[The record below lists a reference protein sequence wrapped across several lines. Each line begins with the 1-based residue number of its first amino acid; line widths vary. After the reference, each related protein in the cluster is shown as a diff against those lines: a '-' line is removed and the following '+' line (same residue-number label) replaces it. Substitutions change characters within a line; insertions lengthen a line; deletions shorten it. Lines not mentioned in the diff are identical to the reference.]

1 MESSAKSVQS
11 SPNSQR
17 LVLVDALR
25 GFALAGIVITH
36 MLENYIAAAIPMKY
50 GEQMNP
56 ELIDQIISGLCDFL
70 LRGKFFALF
79 SFLFGL
85 SFFIQMDNAAKKG
98 KAYGGTFLW
107 RTLILMGIGFLHSCL
122 YRGDILLIYALL
134 AIPLIPFY
142 KASSKIL
149 WAAAAFIF
157 LGGPRYLLFS
167 YFKDAPL
174 FVEDALMPES
184 PVSLA
189 YIELLQ
195 TGSPQEIFSANA
207 WAGILNKFEFQWGIF
222 SRGYLTFGFFIL
234 GLLAGRMTWF
244 KEHQQHKNFFKRG
257 WILGLGLL
265 VLSAVAAAL
274 FFMQA
279 GEFEQFDQWT
289 LMFGLSAV
297 DLFNLGLTI
306 IIISLFVLAY
316 TTQKGEKK
324 LAVFAPYGRMA
335 LTNYLLQSVLGS
347 FIYYS
352 WGLAWVG
359 TIPSR
364 YSFLMAL
371 GLIVIQMALSSWWLK
386 NFRYGPVEWLW
397 RSLTHFKRYPLR
409 FND

>member
-1 MESSAKSVQS
+1 
-11 SPNSQR
+11 
-17 LVLVDALR
+17 
-25 GFALAGIVITH
+25 

-157 LGGPRYLLFS
+157 MGGPRYLLFS

-184 PVSLA
+184 PLSLG

-234 GLLAGRMTWF
+234 GLLAGKMTWF
-244 KEHQQHKNFFKRG
+244 KEHQQHKNLFKRG

-364 YSFLMAL
+364 FSFLMAL